1 MGRTDR
7 CRAQSQSV
15 DSDWMFPS
23 QRRNLPLHPS
33 AIRKRL
39 KGTLERAECK
49 NVRFHDLRHTF
60 ATMALENGMDV
71 KTLSEMLGH
80 VSAATT
86 LDVYSHV
93 TDTME
98 KQAAIKIDRKFGKG
112 DAPLP
117 QEEKPKLMDQRNFQ
131 AVEGNRRRP
140 GTGCLHQ
147 IGDHLWEGRYSYRDE
162 NGKRVGKNV
171 YAKTKEECELKLQEL
186 IAEMRDQVRLE
197 KKQKEHITLTM

>member
-1 MGRTDR
+1 
-7 CRAQSQSV
+7 
-15 DSDWMFPS
+15 
-23 QRRNLPLHPS
+23 
-33 AIRKRL
+33 
-39 KGTLERAECK
+39 
-49 NVRFHDLRHTF
+49 
-60 ATMALENGMDV
+60 MALENGMDV

-98 KQAAIKIDRKFGKG
+98 QQAAIKIDRKFGKG

-117 QEEKPKLMDQRNFQ
+117 QEEKTKVKNQRNFQ

-147 IGDHLWEGRYSYRDE
+147 IGDHHWEGRYSRRDE
-162 NGKRVGKNV
+162 NGKRVAKNV

-186 IAEMRDQVRLE
+186 IIEMKTQNKKGEKHMLE
-197 KKQKEHITLTM
+197 NITM

>member
-1 MGRTDR
+1 
-7 CRAQSQSV
+7 
-15 DSDWMFPS
+15 
-23 QRRNLPLHPS
+23 
-33 AIRKRL
+33 
-39 KGTLERAECK
+39 
-49 NVRFHDLRHTF
+49 
-60 ATMALENGMDV
+60 MALENGMDV